1 MKRLWSYYKC
11 TLLSVSWGDCTISA
25 SVPFCLSRYYEKYFP
40 FWFISYGFVSSGGDM
55 DEFNELDT
63 QDHVINRDT
72 NKNIG
77 SGPTGSIGWVQ
88 A

>member
-1 MKRLWSYYKC
+1 MSQG
-11 TLLSVSWGDCTISA
+11 VSWFKKI
-25 SVPFCLSRYYEKYFP
+25 FCPLTLKYFT

-63 QDHVINRDT
+63 QDHVINGDT

-77 SGPTGSIGWVQ
+77 SCPTGSIGWVQ